1 MEKIFETALR
11 GKFRFEYKGLISTED
26 LWDLKIEQLD
36 KIYSSLSDKLD
47 IANKGSL
54 LSNVRVNRTLEQEV
68 IDIKMQIVKYIFD
81 VKVKEQEEL
90 KLARE
95 KKEQKQK
102 ILALL
107 DEKEN
112 EELKN
117 KSIDELKKLLEK
129 LE

>member
-26 LWDLKIEQLD
+26 LYDLKIEQLD
-36 KIYSSLSDKLD
+36 KIYSGLSDKLD
-47 IANKGSL
+47 VANKGSL
-54 LSNVRVNRTLEQEV
+54 LNNVTANKTKEQQM
-68 IDIKMQIVKYIFD
+68 IDMKMQIVKYIFD
-81 VKVKEQEEL
+81 VKVKEQEDR
-90 KLARE
+90 KLAKE

-107 DEKEN
+107 DEKES

>member
-11 GKFRFEYKGLISTED
+11 GKFRFEYKGLITTED

-47 IANKGSL
+47 VASKGSL

-68 IDIKMQIVKYIFD
+68 IDIKMQIVKYIFY
-81 VKVKEQEEL
+81 VKVKEQEDL
-90 KLARE
+90 KLAKE

-107 DEKEN
+107 DEKES

>member
-26 LWDLKIEQLD
+26 LYDLKIEQLD

-54 LSNVRVNRTLEQEV
+54 LSNVRVNRTLEQEL

-107 DEKEN
+107 DEKQN

-117 KSIDELKKLLEK
+117 KSIDELKKMLEN

>member
-26 LWDLKIEQLD
+26 LYDLKIEQLD
-36 KIYSSLSDKLD
+36 KIYSGLSDKLD
-47 IANKGSL
+47 VANKESL
-54 LSNVRVNRTLEQEV
+54 LNNVTTNKTKEQQM
-68 IDIKMQIVKYIFD
+68 IDMKMQIVKYIFD
-81 VKVKEQEEL
+81 VKVKEQEDR
-90 KLARE
+90 KLAKE

-107 DEKEN
+107 DEKES

>member
-11 GKFRFEYKGLISTED
+11 GKFRFEHKGLISTED

-36 KIYSSLSDKLD
+36 KIYSNLSDKLD

-54 LSNVRVNRTLEQEV
+54 LNSVTVNKSIEQQE
-68 IDIKMQIVKYIFD
+68 IDTKMQIAKYIFD
-81 VKVKEQEEL
+81 VKVKEQEDRR
-90 KLARE
+90 LAKE

-107 DEKEN
+107 DEKQN

-117 KSIDELKKLLEK
+117 KSIDELKKMLEN

>member
-1 MEKIFETALR
+1 MEKLFETALR

-26 LWDLKIEQLD
+26 LYDLKIEQLD
-36 KIYSSLSDKLD
+36 KIYSGLSDKLD
-47 IANKGSL
+47 VANKGSL
-54 LSNVRVNRTLEQEV
+54 LNNVTTNKTKEQQM
-68 IDIKMQIVKYIFD
+68 IDMKMQIVKYIFD
-81 VKVKEQEEL
+81 VKVKEQEDR
-90 KLARE
+90 KLAKE

-107 DEKEN
+107 DEKES

>member
-11 GKFRFEYKGLISTED
+11 GKFRFEYKGLITIED

-54 LSNVRVNRTLEQEV
+54 LSNVRVNRTLEQEL